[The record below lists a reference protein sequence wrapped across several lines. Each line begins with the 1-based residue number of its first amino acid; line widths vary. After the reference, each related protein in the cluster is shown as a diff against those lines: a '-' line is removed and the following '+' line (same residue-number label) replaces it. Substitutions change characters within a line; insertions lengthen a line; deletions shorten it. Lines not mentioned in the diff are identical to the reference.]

1 MPPRRSSVAPRL
13 RFTAHAARCPIPA
26 SFAEL
31 ENFLHDTGP
40 ESYADQFLKETTS
53 RTEFGRELEHARRHV
68 QSWYAKVA
76 YFHQFELLEDRFL
89 QAFPG
94 KRRAG
99 HFLRLVEP
107 LARAVAGHRSDKV
120 PDVFE
125 YFRKFY
131 KLPPLEQ
138 MSEQYSHDEL

>member
-1 MPPRRSSVAPRL
+1 MTIDRAAHRTAAHL
-13 RFTAHAARCPIPA
+13 RFLCPS

-31 ENFLHDTGP
+31 ENFLHDAGP
-40 ESYADQFLKETTS
+40 DSYSAQFLKETTS

-76 YFHQFELLEDRFL
+76 YFHQFELLDDRFL
-89 QAFPG
+89 RAFPG

-107 LARAVAGHRSDKV
+107 LARAVAAHRNDTV
-120 PDVFE
+120 PSVFD
-125 YFRKFY
+125 YFRGFY
-131 KLPPLEQ
+131 ALPPLEE
-138 MSEQYSHDEL
+138 MSELYSHEEL